1 MKQVNTPD
9 DCESPNDRFFTHP
22 VVDWFLTNAGTT
34 ITFDWKTLS
43 LGDTIKEK
51 NEALYTKLVET
62 TNMVVQKGGKGFFW
76 IVCTPQM
83 SDFMATS
90 VNFVPAFNE
99 QFPLGY
105 NIVQRMG
112 ILGKRWLIYSDPLV
126 AADTLLIGAG
136 FSKKHVNYYCKIKI
150 ENM

>member
-22 VVDWFLTNAGTT
+22 VVEWFLTNAGTT
-34 ITFDWKTLS
+34 VTWDWTTIS
-43 LGDTIKEK
+43 GDTIKEK
-51 NEALYTKLVET
+51 YEALYIKLVET
-62 TNMVVQKGGKGFFW
+62 TNMVVHKGGKGFFW
-76 IVCTPQM
+76 LVCTPEM
-83 SDFMATS
+83 SDLLATT

-112 ILGKRWLIYSDPLV
+112 ILGKRWLVYSDPLV
-126 AADTLLIGAG
+126 PVGTILIGAG
-136 FSKKHVNYYCKIKI
+136 FSKKPNNYYCKIKI
-150 ENM
+150 ENT